1 MRRNPGQK
9 IAFIFALLCYMTAF
23 VCAVAAIL
31 YEVEVPN
38 DAIHASLMASVVFFA
53 SCGGVLHV
61 ISHAPLELS
70 IVINKAVPPRKGK
83 AVPLPPG
90 LARPP

>member
-23 VCAVAAIL
+23 VCAVATIL

-38 DAIHASLMASVVFFA
+38 DAVHASLMASVVFFA

-61 ISHAPLELS
+61 IANTRLGGL
-70 IVINKAVPPRKGK
+70 PPRTDDE
-83 AVPLPPG
+83 A
-90 LARPP
+90 ARHGRNTLKRTQGS